1 MISLVN
7 HLPQLNGNSLK
18 TDQEFMLSA
27 LRLAQKAEENGE
39 VPIGAVL
46 VYNDQ
51 IIGEGWNT
59 PISEKDPTAH
69 AEIKAIR
76 DAANTINNYR
86 LVNTTLY
93 VTLEPCM
100 MCVGSIIHARI
111 NRLVFGAFDRKT
123 GAVTTVENLINSQL
137 HNHKV
142 EWQGGILEK
151 ESSNLLKEFFKQRR

>member
-1 MISLVN
+1 MGIV
-7 HLPQLNGNSLK
+7 K
-18 TDQEFMLSA
+18 TDQDFMQHA
-27 LRLAQKAEENGE
+27 LQLARKAEQKNE

-46 VYNDQ
+46 VFKNE
-51 IIGEGWNT
+51 IIGEGWNS

-76 DAANTINNYR
+76 DAAKTIGNYR
-86 LVNTTLY
+86 LVDTTLY

-100 MCVGSIIHARI
+100 MCIGSIIHARI

-123 GAVTTVENLINSQL
+123 GAVITVENFIDSQM
-137 HNHKV
+137 HNHRV

-151 ESSNLLKEFFKQRR
+151 ECSETLKGFFKKRR